1 MERPR
6 HDKFPHPA
14 PNLWRLA
21 LPGRAWTGTWTKRD
35 RTGDMSHPSLRKLK
49 PLFWLSALIC
59 VFILSLV
66 WLNLWVAL
74 GGLLFGTLWTMGEK
88 RLPVIVALCL
98 AIPLIGFVLVEQ
110 VLQMTV
116 PLLMAEGILTGI
128 GTALTLQNVLWVAF
142 GCLAGTLIGMMP
154 GLGPITNCPDDP
166 RLLFLDPTGGL
177 IMMAGVYYGAGFRW
191 LDLLDFDHAPG
202 WRALSPPALTAI
214 QWHGMVRPV
223 EPWR

>member
-1 MERPR
+1 MDKEIERVIY
-6 HDKFPHPA
+6 HT
-14 PNLWRLA
+14 LA
-21 LPGRAWTGTWTKRD
+21 AQ
-35 RTGDMSHPSLRKLK
+35 LK

-116 PLLMAEGILTGI
+116 PL
-128 GTALTLQNVLWVAF
+128 
-142 GCLAGTLIGMMP
+142 
-154 GLGPITNCPDDP
+154 
-166 RLLFLDPTGGL
+166 
-177 IMMAGVYYGAGFRW
+177 
-191 LDLLDFDHAPG
+191 
-202 WRALSPPALTAI
+202 S
-214 QWHGMVRPV
+214 
-223 EPWR
+223 

>member
-1 MERPR
+1 MSFRLLLLTLFAIGAAYLTLVGQIELDPWSAQDTINSRTLPQIYG
-6 HDKFPHPA
+6 A
-14 PNLWRLA
+14 LLCLAVLGLA
-21 LPGRAWTGTWTKRD
+21 LGQRD

-116 PLLMAEGILTGI
+116 PL
-128 GTALTLQNVLWVAF
+128 
-142 GCLAGTLIGMMP
+142 
-154 GLGPITNCPDDP
+154 
-166 RLLFLDPTGGL
+166 
-177 IMMAGVYYGAGFRW
+177 
-191 LDLLDFDHAPG
+191 
-202 WRALSPPALTAI
+202 S
-214 QWHGMVRPV
+214 
-223 EPWR
+223 